1 MTEDAL
7 TQNASPM
14 EPCIQPNY
22 SIILESY
29 MLKQKHILP
38 SFAIGDYFS
47 EGGQALEWRIQ

>member
-14 EPCIQPNY
+14 KSRIQPNY

-29 MLKQKHILP
+29 MLKQ
-38 SFAIGDYFS
+38 
-47 EGGQALEWRIQ
+47 